1 MMQMRAR
8 GRTKLILLLVGSLMA
23 GLLFPGAA
31 AADDEAKIRELQQ
44 RIEQTQRE
52 FDQAEQRRSSAQSRL
67 NTVRSQERALHQ
79 EITRLDNQIGNA
91 EAELA
96 RLERELADATERL
109 QQATEELAAAEEDL
123 DYRRSLLRRR
133 IQIIYEHGP
142 VSYLEVLL
150 TSTSFQDFLQRFHAM
165 RLIVGK
171 DSDLFAEAEELWQ
184 VVQEKRAAVKAERQA
199 LAERKAQ
206 VEARR
211 QEWTVMVAD
220 RQQKHTQLQS
230 DRAELEKALNELE
243 RVSREIEQR
252 LQRMQAEL
260 ANYGGTISGKFPLL
274 PVNGRFRVSS
284 NFGPRF
290 HPILRTSRMHNG
302 IDLAAPTGTPLQAVL
317 PGIVTYAGTLGGYG
331 STIMIMHGTDE
342 QGRQLVTLYA
352 HASRIDVRAGQE
364 VKAGQVIGAVGMT
377 GLATGPHLHFEVRLN
392 GTPVNPRPYLS
403 L

>member
-1 MMQMRAR
+1 MRAWVR
-8 GRTKLILLLVGSLMA
+8 MKLIFLVVGSLLA
-23 GLLFPGAA
+23 GLLVPGAA
-31 AADDEAKIRELQQ
+31 AADDDAKIRELQQ
-44 RIEQTQRE
+44 KIQQTQQELQR
-52 FDQAEQRRSSAQSRL
+52 AEQQRANTQRRL
-67 NTVRSQERALHQ
+67 NTIRSQGQALHQ
-79 EITRLDNQIGNA
+79 EITRLGNQIGDA

-96 RLERELADATERL
+96 RLERELADAEERL
-109 QQATEELAAAEEDL
+109 QQATQELAAAEEEL

-133 IQIIYEHGP
+133 IQIIYEHGT

-150 TSTSFQDFLQRFHAM
+150 TSTSFQDFLQRFHAL
-165 RLIVGK
+165 RLIIGK

-184 VVQEKRAAVKAERQA
+184 LVQEKRAAVEAERQA
-199 LAERKAQ
+199 LAQRKAQ

-211 QEWTVMVAD
+211 REWTVMVAD
-220 RQQKHTQLQS
+220 REEKRAQLQS
-230 DRAELEKALNELE
+230 DEAELRKALDELD
-243 RVSREIEQR
+243 RVSAEIERR
-252 LQRMQAEL
+252 LRSMQAEL
-260 ANYGGTISGKFPLL
+260 ANYGGTVAGKFPLL
-274 PVNGRFRVSS
+274 PVDGRFRVSS

-331 STIMIMHGTDE
+331 NTIMIMHGTDE

-352 HASRIDVRAGQE
+352 HASRIDVQAGQE
-364 VKAGQVIGAVGMT
+364 VSAGQRIGAVGMT

-392 GTPVNPRPYLS
+392 GTPVNPAPYLQ